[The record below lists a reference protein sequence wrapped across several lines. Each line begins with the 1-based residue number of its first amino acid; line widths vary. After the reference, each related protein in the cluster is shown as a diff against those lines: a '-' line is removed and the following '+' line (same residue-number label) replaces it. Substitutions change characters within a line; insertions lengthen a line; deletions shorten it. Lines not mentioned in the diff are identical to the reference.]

1 LERKDDFVSE
11 VRPRSTSSSER
22 AAIARHGRLKRTNP
36 FLTVLKFVSAALAVV
51 LVSGAAVAAVSV
63 NQITSKIKTVT
74 LVGETEGPPPE
85 LGSYEGGFNI
95 LLVGSDSRAG
105 SGEKGPSSVLNDVNI
120 LLHVSQDQTNA
131 VAVSIPRDMV
141 VPIPACPREDGK
153 GNYHSMAGQPINVT
167 LSYGGLPCT
176 VLTVSKL
183 TGLDIQYA
191 GLITFEGVINVST
204 AVGGVPVCVNGRFHD
219 PFTQLT
225 LPSAGTYKL
234 SGHDALMFLRSRHGV
249 GDGSDLGRI
258 SSQQVFLSSLVR
270 MVKSDSTLNDFGK
283 LFKIAT
289 AATEGMTLSKSLNN
303 INTMVSMAQVL
314 KKIPLDRIMFVQYPG
329 TTGGTGLFTGKVQP
343 TTSLANA
350 LFAKIKADEPF
361 SLEAGKTGRGS
372 VVDPNAP
379 TPTAAPAAPSAGS
392 SAAPT
397 DAPADP
403 ATPAPVL
410 QGVLGQSAADYTC
423 SKVNN

>member
-1 LERKDDFVSE
+1 MSE
-11 VRPRSTSSSER
+11 IRPRSTRSPER
-22 AAIARHGRLKRTNP
+22 AAIARHGRLKTTNP

-51 LVSGAAVAAVSV
+51 LVSGAVVGAVSLT
-63 NQITSKIKTVT
+63 QITSKIKTVT
-74 LVGETEGPPPE
+74 LVGETEGPPPA

-105 SGEKGPSSVLNDVNI
+105 SGEKGPSSALNDVNI

-141 VPIPACPREDGK
+141 VPIPSCPREDGK

-176 VLTVSKL
+176 VLTVSTL

-204 AVGGVPVCVNGRFHD
+204 AVGGVPVCVNGPFHD
-219 PFTQLT
+219 SMTSFK
-225 LPSAGTYKL
+225 LPAAGTYKL
-234 SGHDALMFLRSRHGV
+234 SGRDALMFLRSRHGV

-270 MVKSDSTLNDFGK
+270 TVKSDSTLNDFGK
-283 LFKIAT
+283 MFKIAT
-289 AATEGMTLSKSLNN
+289 TATEGMTLSKSLNN

-314 KKIPLDRIMFVQYPG
+314 KKLPLDRIMFVQYPS
-329 TTGGTGLFTGKVQP
+329 TTGGTGLFAGKVQP
-343 TTSLANA
+343 TTSVASA
-350 LFAKIKADEPF
+350 LFAKIKADAPF

-372 VVDPNAP
+372 VTDPNAP
-379 TPTAAPAAPSAGS
+379 APTTDP

-397 DAPADP
+397 DAAADP
-403 ATPAPVL
+403 GTAAPVL

>member
-1 LERKDDFVSE
+1 MSE

-22 AAIARHGRLKRTNP
+22 AAIARHGQLKRTNP
-36 FLTVLKFVSAALAVV
+36 FLTVLKFVSAALVVV
-51 LVSGAAVAAVSV
+51 LISGAAVAAVFVSQV
-63 NQITSKIKTVT
+63 TSKVKVVT
-74 LVGETEGPPPE
+74 LVGETEGPPPA

-105 SGEKGPSSVLNDVNI
+105 SGEKGPDSALNDVNI

-153 GNYHSMAGQPINVT
+153 GNYHSMTGQPINVT

-176 VLTVSKL
+176 VLTVSTL

-191 GLITFEGVINVST
+191 GLITFQGVINVST
-204 AVGGVPVCVNGRFHD
+204 AVGGVPVCVNGPFHD
-219 PFTQLT
+219 HFTNFT
-225 LPSAGTYKL
+225 LPTAGTYNL

-270 MVKSDSTLNDFGK
+270 TVKSDSTLNDFGK
-283 LFKIAT
+283 MFKIAT
-289 AATEGMTLSKSLNN
+289 TATEGMTLSKSLSN

-314 KKIPLDRIMFVQYPG
+314 KKLPLDRIMFVQYPG
-329 TTGGTGLFTGKVQP
+329 TTGGTGLFAGKVQP

-372 VVDPNAP
+372 VLDANAP
-379 TPTAAPAAPSAGS
+379 ATDP

-397 DAPADP
+397 DAATDP
-403 ATPAPVL
+403 GSSAPVL

>member
-1 LERKDDFVSE
+1 MSE
-11 VRPRSTSSSER
+11 VRPRSASPSER
-22 AAIARHGRLKRTNP
+22 AAIARHGRLKRANP

-153 GNYHSMAGQPINVT
+153 GNYHTMAGQPINVT

-219 PFTQLT
+219 PYTQLT
-225 LPSAGTYKL
+225 LPAAGTYKL
-234 SGHDALMFLRSRHGV
+234 YGHDALMFLRSRHGV

-270 MVKSDSTLNDFGK
+270 TVKSDSTLNDFGK

-379 TPTAAPAAPSAGS
+379 TPTTGPVAGS
-392 SAAPT
+392 PTDSPSTAPT
-397 DAPADP
+397 DAAADS